1 MQAGWSFTPRVD
13 SYLSFCEFQ
22 LLGRLHSLS
31 GIQVFVLV
39 EDFFQFADLLG
50 AKLCA
55 HAAQRRVFL
64 RVASLVHGEALGR
77 GRLALVPGGI
87 TADF

>member
-1 MQAGWSFTPRVD
+1 M
-13 SYLSFCEFQ
+13 
-22 LLGRLHSLS
+22 
-31 GIQVFVLV
+31 LV